1 MWSGTGGF
9 DLYDKRR
16 LREVHFVLYTRCI
29 WRTLMGIRA
38 GGSRLYAIESNWFL
52 WTGLLSSC
60 KPHVLAMSISVLWF
74 IGDGQTCCSQH
85 ERTALAL
92 RLLIV

>member
-9 DLYDKRR
+9 DVYDKRR

-38 GGSRLYAIESNWFL
+38 GGKWRYAIELNWFL
-52 WTGLLSSC
+52 WTGLLS
-60 KPHVLAMSISVLWF
+60 
-74 IGDGQTCCSQH
+74 
-85 ERTALAL
+85 
-92 RLLIV
+92 